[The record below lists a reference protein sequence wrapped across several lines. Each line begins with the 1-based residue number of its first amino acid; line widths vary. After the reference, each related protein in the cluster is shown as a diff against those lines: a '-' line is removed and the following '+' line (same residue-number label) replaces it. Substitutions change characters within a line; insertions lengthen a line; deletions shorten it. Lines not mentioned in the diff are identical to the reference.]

1 MSTFFTPNKKLT
13 SIRTPM
19 QAVELVLTHLYS
31 RPSAA
36 ERKQQRDQEIRH
48 LFGEGMTKAAIARK
62 FGISERRVGQ
72 IIDEDNG

>member
-1 MSTFFTPNKKLT
+1 
-13 SIRTPM
+13 M

-72 IIDEDNG
+72 IIDEDNGWSAHQLVLLLQIPTAL